1 MDDTTRN
8 PRGTFRRFTSFEAM
22 KDDEYAYWQSRP
34 VHERLTAVSELSIEG
49 YRLKGTLP
57 RELRLRTVSSQFK
70 R

>member
-1 MDDTTRN
+1 MDDITQNT
-8 PRGTFRRFTSFEAM
+8 RGTFRRFTSFAAM

-34 VHERLTAVSELSIEG
+34 IHERLAAVSELSVEG

-57 RELRLRTVSSQFK
+57 SGSELRRVSCKFK